1 MTFCAYRHITRRI
14 LNNINIPMAI
24 TTAASVIS
32 FNPKQVTARLLKV
45 LPERAR
51 DVLTNRF
58 GMGKETKR
66 QTLDS
71 IGKRYHITRER
82 VRQIENYAIASIRK
96 SDAYKKEKP
105 AFTELEEALH
115 EFGGLAGE
123 EAFLSHLAKDAA
135 ARNHLHFLLSLGEQF
150 KKTKEDD
157 HLKHR
162 WHMDDKLANKV
173 HDALRKLYD
182 SLTDKD
188 LVSELDIIA
197 QFLTH
202 VEDLDEHFKQEHIV
216 KRWLALSKKIGKNPL
231 GEWGLVSSPHV
242 KMKGVRDYAFLV
254 IRKHGSPIHFTE
266 VARAIEK
273 MFGRKAHVATA
284 HNELIKDKR
293 FVLVG
298 RGLYALAEWGY
309 MSGVVHDVIANV
321 LEKHGPLTRKDIFEK
336 VLKERYVKENTISVN
351 LQNKKFF
358 RKDKEG
364 KYSAVK

>member
-1 MTFCAYRHITRRI
+1 
-14 LNNINIPMAI
+14 MA
-24 TTAASVIS
+24 TSSAATVS
-32 FNPKQVTARLLKV
+32 FNAKQVSARLLKV

-51 DVLTNRF
+51 DVLSSRF
-58 GMGKETKR
+58 GLGKEPKR

-82 VRQIENYAIASIRK
+82 VRQIENYALASIRK
-96 SDAYKKEKP
+96 SDAFSKEKP
-105 AFTELEEALH
+105 VFAELHKALH
-115 EFGGLAGE
+115 EFGGVASE
-123 EAFLSHLAKDAA
+123 EAFLTHLAKEKGLQ
-135 ARNHLHFLLSLGEQF
+135 NQVHFLLSLGEAFQ
-150 KKTKEDD
+150 KIKEDD
-157 HLKHR
+157 DFKHR
-162 WHMDDKLANKV
+162 WHIDGKLANKV

-182 SLTDKD
+182 SLSDKD

-202 VEDLDEHFKQEHIV
+202 VEDVDDHFKQEHIV
-216 KRWLALSKKIGKNPL
+216 RRYLALSKKISKNPL
-231 GEWGLVSSPHV
+231 GEWGLTTSPHV

-273 MFGRKAHVATA
+273 LFGKKAHVATT

-309 MSGVVHDVIANV
+309 MSGVVRDVIAKI
-321 LEKHGPLTRKDIFEK
+321 LEKHGPLTKQQIFDK

-351 LQNKKFF
+351 LQNKKYFK
-358 RKDKEG
+358 KDKEG
-364 KYSAVK
+364 KYSLVK